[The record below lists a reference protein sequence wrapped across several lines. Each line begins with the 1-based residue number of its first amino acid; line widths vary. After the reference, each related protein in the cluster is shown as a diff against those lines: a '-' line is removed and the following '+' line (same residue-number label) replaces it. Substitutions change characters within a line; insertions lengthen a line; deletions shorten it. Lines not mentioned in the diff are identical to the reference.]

1 MTNERFTEIARK
13 LFCAGNIQVLTND
26 EYKEFIKE
34 CRRTF
39 IKMPTFEIIKF
50 IDGDYIAFRE
60 LIY

>member
-34 CRRTF
+34 CKRTF
-39 IKMPTFEIIKF
+39 IEMPTFEIIKE
-50 IDGDYIAFRE
+50 DGDYIAFRE
-60 LIY
+60 SNY